1 MVLFCRKGSTPFVFR
16 EATESDYLGS
26 EIRRIV
32 LNPRYE
38 ISLQQFVGPKQ
49 GGDWSLDGNKVL
61 TDSRVQELEKWH
73 AVGAAR
79 HWRLMRT
86 VMPDIV
92 WERW

>member
-1 MVLFCRKGSTPFVFR
+1 MVLFCRKGNTPFVFR

-26 EIRRIV
+26 EIRRMV

-38 ISLQQFVGPKQ
+38 IPLQQFVGPKQ
-49 GGDWSLDGNKVL
+49 GGNWSLDGNKVL
-61 TDSRVQELEKWH
+61 TESRVKELEKWH